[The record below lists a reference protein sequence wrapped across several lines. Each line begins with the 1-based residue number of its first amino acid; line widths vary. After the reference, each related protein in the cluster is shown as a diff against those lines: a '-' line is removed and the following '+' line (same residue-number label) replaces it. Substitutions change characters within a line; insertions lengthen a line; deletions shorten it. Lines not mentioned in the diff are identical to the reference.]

1 MVILEWTIVN
11 LLRNKNRIMRRRRKS
26 GMRPCPTVKAI
37 LGERGGRHT
46 RSRRLYP
53 NWRMESM
60 WKTKKNN
67 IEAYKNHDKWQV
79 DQELDIII
87 ISSLTQYC
95 PSPSPYSVA
104 RVITIILRSLQYIRP
119 HLLSMIKENR
129 FFATHSS
136 KLYLLFTRWVSRNVH
151 YCAMVAGPILIG
163 YGPCRASTA
172 LKFAAMS
179 AINR

>member
-1 MVILEWTIVN
+1 MLLVGFSGYIGNSRTILNLSNPLHFDSMVILEWTIVN

-67 IEAYKNHDKWQV
+67 IEAYKNHDKLMTSWSGAWYYNYFIAYTILSV
-79 DQELDIII
+79 
-87 ISSLTQYC
+87 SL
-95 PSPSPYSVA
+95 S
-104 RVITIILRSLQYIRP
+104 ILRR
-119 HLLSMIKENR
+119 
-129 FFATHSS
+129 
-136 KLYLLFTRWVSRNVH
+136 SRNH
-151 YCAMVAGPILIG
+151 YHSTLTPVYKTAPLINDKRESLL
-163 YGPCRASTA
+163 CHS
-172 LKFAAMS
+172 LL
-179 AINR
+179 